1 MSTKQLP
8 EKWMH
13 LTACPAVGYVL
24 VPTGANANN
33 YIGIDRGSGCT
44 KIICI
49 YKYNTDTDKWS
60 KIDVVNNIQTVPYC
74 SAALNVHKQILFVVC
89 DNQLTQIQLNNNHIN
104 NYDHDAA
111 VQRPLSAKSI
121 ILNDSL
127 FVIGGWSNKSI
138 LKWNSESKAFSQFTD
153 MHTKTGMFGMV
164 NNNNKNNLLIFGGY
178 DCDNRR
184 CDHILEFNFN
194 KKQCNKLSVSL
205 PKKMISTC
213 CTMAINNKYV
223 ILFGGC

>member
-1 MSTKQLP
+1 MSTKQLS
-8 EKWMH
+8 EQWMH
-13 LTACPAVGYVL
+13 LTSCPAVGAVV

-33 YIGIDRGSGCT
+33 YIVIDRDFGCT
-44 KIICI
+44 KINCI
-49 YKYNTDTDKWS
+49 YKYNTDTNKWN
-60 KIDVVNNIQTVPYC
+60 KLDVNNIQTVSYF
-74 SAALNVHKQILFVVC
+74 SAALDVHKQILFVVC

-104 NYDHDAA
+104 NCEHNIAI
-111 VQRPLSAKSI
+111 PWIAKSI

-127 FVIGGWSNKSI
+127 FIIGGYGHKSI
-138 LKWNSESKAFSQFTD
+138 LKWDSESNAF
-153 MHTKTGMFGMV
+153 TKFGDIHNEIVSFGMI
-164 NNNNKNNLLIFGGY
+164 NNNNSLLMFGGY
-178 DCDNRR
+178 VYRIGMR
-184 CDHILEFNFN
+184 DHILEFNFN